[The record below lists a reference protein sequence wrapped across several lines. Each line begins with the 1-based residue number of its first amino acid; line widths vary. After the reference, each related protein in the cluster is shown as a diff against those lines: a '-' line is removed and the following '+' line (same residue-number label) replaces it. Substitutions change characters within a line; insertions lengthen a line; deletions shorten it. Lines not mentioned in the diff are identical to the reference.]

1 MALRLRFFVELV
13 VATFI
18 LLNVRLPL
26 VLGQHSVSSPK
37 FIANADGSD
46 EMMNRLNSVN
56 RETLLTSADTIPPA
70 IADRDQI
77 MEQQLDALRKEFGTF
92 KDGLSKPTFPSVEV
106 HGAIQMDSGWFHQ
119 SANNIATINDLDG
132 PAPGNGNIRDGVDFR
147 RVRLSANGAVL
158 PNMNYFLQMDFAAFG
173 RPTFTDVWMEFT
185 KVPVLGNVRAGQWK
199 QPFSLEV
206 VSSFRYTT
214 FAERSVLFNAFDPFR
229 HIGIGFWN
237 YSEDEMMTWA
247 ASFYRPGQDQFGGS
261 LSDVGGYAGVGR
273 ISMLP
278 WFEDDGTNYLHLGAA
293 YNYVN
298 PKDNAAR
305 FRTIPEYFI
314 GEQAA
319 GPAGTSNFGVPGV
332 LNGTPFF
339 VDTGAKTS
347 TKGSVEHYHLLGS
360 ELLWVNGPLSVQ
372 SEAMWL
378 FGQRTNGQNMYF
390 PGMYAQAGY
399 FLTGEHRPYNRK
411 QGAID
416 RIQVLRP
423 FGHYRGD
430 DCEWG
435 WGGWEIAARYS
446 YIDLNSK
453 DITGGRLKDMT
464 LGLNWYV
471 NNFSKIQF
479 NYIRA
484 FLNQKAHGDS
494 TADIFGLRAQ
504 VDF

>member
-1 MALRLRFFVELV
+1 MSLRFRLSLDVFVIALMISGW
-13 VATFI
+13 T
-18 LLNVRLPL
+18 LPSASA
-26 VLGQHSVSSPK
+26 QHSDSFLLPFAESS
-37 FIANADGSD
+37 GSD
-46 EMMNRLNSVN
+46 VTANSVKLSDVQS
-56 RETLLTSADTIPPA
+56 RLTAADAPHSEIS
-70 IADRDQI
+70 DRDLAL
-77 MEQQLDALRKEFGTF
+77 ERQLDALRKEFGTF
-92 KDGLSKPTFPSVEV
+92 KDGLSKPKFPSVEV

-119 SANNIATINDLDG
+119 SANNMATINDLDG
-132 PAPGNGNIRDGVDFR
+132 PAPGNGNIRDGADFR

-185 KVPVLGNVRAGQWK
+185 KVPVLGNIRAGQWK

-229 HIGIGFWN
+229 HIGVGFWN

-273 ISMLP
+273 ITMLP
-278 WFEDDGTNYLHLGAA
+278 WFDDDGSNYLHLGAA

-319 GPAGTSNFGVPGV
+319 GTAGTSNFGVPGV

-347 TKGSVEHYHLLGS
+347 TKGSVDHYHLIGS
-360 ELLWVNGPLSVQ
+360 ELLWVNGSLSVQ

-378 FGQRTNGQNMYF
+378 FGERTNGRSMYF

-453 DITGGRLKDMT
+453 DITGGRLKDIT
-464 LGLNWYV
+464 LGLNWYI